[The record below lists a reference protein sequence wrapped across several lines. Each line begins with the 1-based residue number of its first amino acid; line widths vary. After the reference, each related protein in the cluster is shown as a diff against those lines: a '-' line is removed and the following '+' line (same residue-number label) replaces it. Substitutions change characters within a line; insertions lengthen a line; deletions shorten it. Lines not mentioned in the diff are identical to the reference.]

1 MVRTVLCFHRNET
14 LPQNKW
20 VGDIIEFYIPCSFL
34 LIDWWRECDPSSWVL
49 VQGPALPPFLL
60 SVILIYKDLCKTS
73 HLFAKGRRQANI
85 LPTQKKKR
93 CQIGLYKKSRDG
105 KNKIIVAKLW
115 LREWRKGWIFTSE
128 KDKSSLIPAWTS
140 AIFLCSCQ
148 FFHSSKIIKTENY
161 TFLIHFKRRQR
172 KKKIWKTIIQK
183 MLNITFIFKL
193 IFIYLYI

>member
-49 VQGPALPPFLL
+49 VQGPALPPFSFQWSLFTKTCVKQVIYLQQGEDKPIFCLL
-60 SVILIYKDLCKTS
+60 K
-73 HLFAKGRRQANI
+73 
-85 LPTQKKKR
+85 KKKR

-115 LREWRKGWIFTSE
+115 LREWRKEWIFTSE
-128 KDKSSLIPAWTS
+128 KDKSSLVPAWTS

-172 KKKIWKTIIQK
+172 EKEKNLEDYNPKNVKY
-183 MLNITFIFKL
+183 NI
-193 IFIYLYI
+193 YI